1 MKRSQGFSLLEILV
15 VLLVVGLFSAMSV
28 AWLDTG
34 PAPMQRALEQL
45 AAETRAQAA
54 QARHSGQV
62 LGLRW
67 NGREPEFVRLQ
78 AGATAREPARWV
90 LDSPASTA
98 WPQTLKADWPVSS
111 EPKVVF
117 TPTGLAAPVILNW
130 RWPQGGQRWQWLGD
144 NSLSRVDL
152 P

>member
-1 MKRSQGFSLLEILV
+1 MQRSRGFSLLEILV

-34 PAPMQRALEQL
+34 PAPIQRALERL

-54 QARHSGQV
+54 QARHSGQIV
-62 LGLRW
+62 GMRW
-67 NGREPEFVRLQ
+67 NGRQPEFVRWQ
-78 AGATAREPARWV
+78 ADKASARWV
-90 LDSPASTA
+90 PDASPTGW
-98 WPQTLKADWPVSS
+98 WPAELKADWPVSS
-111 EPKVVF
+111 EPIVVF

-130 RWPQGGQRWQWLGD
+130 HWPEGGQRWQWLSD
-144 NSLSRVDL
+144 NRLSRVDL

>member
-1 MKRSQGFSLLEILV
+1 MKDSRGFSLLEMLV
-15 VLLVVGLFSAMSV
+15 VLLIVGLFGAMSV
-28 AWLDTG
+28 AWLEAG

-45 AAETRAQAA
+45 AADAHAQAA

-62 LGLRW
+62 RGLRW
-67 NGREPEFVRLQ
+67 NGQQPEFVRWQ
-78 AGATAREPARWV
+78 AGKDHPRWV
-90 LDSPASTA
+90 VDSSSPRS
-98 WPQTLKADWPVSS
+98 WPQTLRADGPVSG

-117 TPTGLAAPVILNW
+117 TPTGLAEPATLDW
-130 RWPQGGQRWQWLGD
+130 RWPQGHQRWRWSGD